1 MDYHYVCVHPFGK
14 YVKGQMITDA
24 EEADEVL
31 QHHEHRFVRI
41 AIPAAPAPT
50 VILSEP
56 VGPEAFA
63 PSEAG
68 GDPATQPWPAPQ
80 NPKRSI
86 PRQS

>member
-56 VGPEAFA
+56 TAEEAESGPA
-63 PSEAG
+63 
-68 GDPATQPWPAPQ
+68 DQPWPAPQ
-80 NPKRSI
+80 PSKRSI